1 MSPLMY
7 SLAENAITYKSEVYT
22 PQVVEPKMTPK
33 NVVDAE
39 DVKSLIA
46 YHFEGEDA
54 KIAYAIVRAE
64 SSGNSRAIGY
74 NCYYTKDGLVHE
86 TRVQGAYS
94 THCRKGHETYSWS
107 IDCGKI
113 QRNYPGIKEC
123 PEYTFAP
130 KWSIAEMKR
139 LHDKRGWQP
148 WVAYTSG
155 KYLAYI
161 E

>member
-86 TRVQGAYS
+86 TREQGAYS
-94 THCRKGHETYSWS
+94 THCKKGHETYANST
-107 IDCGKI
+107 DCGLAQISFRGKS
-113 QRNYPGIKEC
+113 C
-123 PEYTFAP
+123 PEKAFDP
-130 KWSIAEMKR
+130 EWNIAEMKR
-139 LHDKRGWQP
+139 YHNTRGWSP
-148 WVAYTSG
+148 WVAYTM
-155 KYLAYI
+155 KRHLAYM